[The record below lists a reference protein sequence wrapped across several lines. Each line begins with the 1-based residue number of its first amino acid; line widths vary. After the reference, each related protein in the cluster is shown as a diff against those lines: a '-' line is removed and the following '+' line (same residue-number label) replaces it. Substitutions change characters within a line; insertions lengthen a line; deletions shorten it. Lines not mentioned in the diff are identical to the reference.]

1 MQHHI
6 PLTAEER
13 AAAAALRKVASEI
26 AAEHEDTDETID
38 ARAGALPRHG
48 SAAEVP
54 DTQEALFAEDG
65 IYRIDE
71 VEGTGKRVTSP
82 GELVIETDGLQ
93 VVGEDE
99 L

>member
-13 AAAAALRKVASEI
+13 AAAAALKKVASEI
-26 AAEHEDTDETID
+26 AAEHEDTDETLD

-71 VEGTGKRVTSP
+71 VEGAGKRVVSP
-82 GELVIETDGLQ
+82 RDLGVETDGLEI
-93 VVGEDE
+93 VDE
-99 L
+99 NDI